1 MVFLTS
7 FVPVTKALGG
17 KRITS
22 DKCIEDILR
31 LMAEN
36 LCAFI
41 LCGMPDLGLRD

>member
-7 FVPVTKALGG
+7 FVPVTKALDD

-22 DKCIEDILR
+22 DKFIEDILR
-31 LMAEN
+31 SMAEN
-36 LCAFI
+36 LYAFI